1 VLSLLALL
9 VQKYKYLRCCAPP
22 VSQSKTAADATAA
35 FLSNQLD
42 RLDRLLSDNSN
53 ARRVGRVQSQAQ
65 AEAYMMRM
73 DRYRAGP
80 ANIDFFFLDFFFFW
94 RAWLNH
100 RDADGPIPRRSLDI
114 TCRES

>member
-1 VLSLLALL
+1 MQRLT
-9 VQKYKYLRCCAPP
+9 QLRAS

-42 RLDRLLSDNSN
+42 RLDRLLSDNGN

-80 ANIDFFFLDFFFFW
+80 ANIEFCFPDYFFACVSKPQRCGWTDT
-94 RAWLNH
+94 AQVP
-100 RDADGPIPRRSLDI
+100 PILPV
-114 TCRES
+114 